1 MKAYL
6 VVEGLT
12 DAKLLSSLLP
22 PEIQEQTAV
31 VPAGGRANLTSAART
46 LLVTRR
52 KPLAVL
58 VDADTVDASSVL
70 DLRRETEEWIRAVSG
85 GVPFKV
91 FMMVPEIEALLFR
104 VPAAVERIA
113 GQQLSADNMTLSRY
127 KPHQVILQLSQNKSV
142 IIEQIINGLTAEEL
156 NVIRETS
163 PIKELIAFLS
173 EKVVTKQQP
182 QTA

>member
-1 MKAYL
+1 MKAYV
-6 VVEGLT
+6 VVEGLS
-12 DAKLLSSLLP
+12 DAKLITSLIP
-22 PEIQEQTAV
+22 QQIQQQTTV
-31 VPAGGRANLTSAART
+31 VPAGGRNNLTSAART

-58 VDADTVDASSVL
+58 VDADTVDESSVL

-104 VPAAVERIA
+104 VPVAIERIT
-113 GQQLSADNMTLSRY
+113 GQPLSADNMALSRY
-127 KPHQVILQLSQNKSV
+127 KPHQVIQQLGPDKSV
-142 IIEQIINGLTAEEL
+142 IIEQVVNGLTDEEV

-163 PIKELIAFLS
+163 PIKELIEFLS
-173 EKVVTKQQP
+173 EKVVPKQQP
-182 QTA
+182 QSA

>member
-1 MKAYL
+1 MKAYV

-12 DAKLLSSLLP
+12 DAKLLSNLLP
-22 PEIQEQTAV
+22 PAILQHSAIVE
-31 VPAGGRANLTSAART
+31 AGGRANLTSAART

-58 VDADTVDASSVL
+58 VDADTVDESSVL
-70 DLRRETEEWIRAVSG
+70 DLRRETEEWIRGVSG

-104 VPAAVERIA
+104 APAAVERIT
-113 GQQLSADNMTLSRY
+113 GQQLSADNMTLAKY
-127 KPHQVILQLSQNKSV
+127 KPHQVILQLGQNKTE

-156 NVIRETS
+156 HAIRETS
-163 PIKELIAFLS
+163 PIKELIVFLS
-173 EKVVTKQQP
+173 EKVATKQQP

>member
-1 MKAYL
+1 MKAYV
-6 VVEGLT
+6 VVEGPT
-12 DAKLLSSLLP
+12 DVSLITRLLP
-22 PEIQEQTAV
+22 HEVQQQTAV

-58 VDADTVDASSVL
+58 ADADTVDESAVL
-70 DLRRETEEWIRAVSG
+70 DLRRETEQWIRAVSG

-104 VPAAVERIA
+104 VPAAVERIT
-113 GQQLSADNMTLSRY
+113 GQQLSADSIAQSRY
-127 KPHQVILQLSQNKSV
+127 RPGRAILQLGQDKSG
-142 IIEQIINGLTAEEL
+142 IIEQVVNGLTEEEV
-156 NVIRETS
+156 NVIRAAS
-163 PIKELIAFLS
+163 PIKELINFLS
-173 EKVVTKQQP
+173 EQVVPQQIP